1 MRTEEPRYTLFCY
14 AAPAIDLVTDT
25 SLMCKIICIKVKS
38 VCKRRQNF
46 PQGKDLRMKTKE
58 KTIKG
63 SISRG
68 YIQILTGAVALTLL
82 FTASLVF
89 ILVCAKSSLRY
100 GNNQTLASDAMIEAN
115 NIYHLVDDKV
125 YSNPSENIDIS
136 TPKFNNL
143 YIVSMEEEGSVVN
156 KIKTAKTEYDSF
168 LNVAN
173 QIINISSTDNETA
186 KTMIDG
192 LYAELN
198 TLTEELQNVSN
209 SYANM
214 NVQAGS
220 IVKNVITFSIIFG
233 AAFIVILLVV
243 AILISNRMANS
254 VAEPIHAVTEWA
266 EKLSMGGTNI
276 DSSHVE
282 KGKGISQ
289 LHEIQRMVQ
298 AFTAMSDSIKENVN
312 IVSKVAEGDMTAYVN
327 IRSSEDM
334 LGKSLYKMV
343 QSNDIMFAEITQIAD
358 SVTEGTNSIASAA
371 KYLADSCTKQAT
383 EIGNF
388 RDDISHT
395 NSLVKENAKDAQQA
409 HELSNMIREEVGQSR
424 DKMQELVAAMKA
436 IYEASAKVSGVINN
450 IESIADQ
457 TNLLAINASI
467 EASRAGEAGK
477 SFAVVASSVK
487 NLAEKSGLAAVQ
499 TKTLINDTISK
510 ATRGSQ
516 LSDETNESFESILG
530 TLEQII
536 EVSQKIA
543 DSGIKQQENMSLI
556 EESITEISNL
566 VSANAASSEETAA
579 MTHEITKSTEVLK
592 ASMSQFHLRNRTPGK
607 PYIPPE
613 KKNDK
618 EFVRIATANYEKF
631 MASPEGHKMM
641 HELHEHL

>member
-1 MRTEEPRYTLFCY
+1 
-14 AAPAIDLVTDT
+14 
-25 SLMCKIICIKVKS
+25 
-38 VCKRRQNF
+38 
-46 PQGKDLRMKTKE
+46 MKTKE

-63 SISRG
+63 SIRKG
-68 YIQILTGAVALTLL
+68 YIQILVGAVTLTLL
-82 FTASLVF
+82 FTASLIF

-100 GNNQTLASDAMIEAN
+100 GTNQTLASDAIIEAN
-115 NIYHLVDDKV
+115 NLYHLVDDKV
-125 YSNPSENIDIS
+125 FSNSIDNFDIS
-136 TPKFNNL
+136 TPKFNSL
-143 YIVSMEEEGSVVN
+143 YSAAMEEQGTVSN
-156 KIKTAKTEYDSF
+156 KAKTTKTEYDSF
-168 LNVAN
+168 LNIAN
-173 QIINISSTDNETA
+173 QILNVNSTDNEAA
-186 KTMIDG
+186 KAMVDS

-198 TLTEELQNVSN
+198 TLTGELQDISN
-209 SYANM
+209 SFANM
-214 NVQAGS
+214 NIQAGT
-220 IVKNVITFSIIFG
+220 IVKNVIVFSIIFG

-243 AILISNRMANS
+243 AIIVANRMANS
-254 VAEPIHAVTEWA
+254 ISDPIHAVTEWA
-266 EKLSMGGTNI
+266 EKLSIGGTNI

-312 IVSKVAEGDMTAYVN
+312 IVSKVAEGDMTAFVN
-327 IRSSEDM
+327 IRSNEDM

-343 QSNDIMFAEITQIAD
+343 QSNDIMFAEISQIAD

-388 RDDISHT
+388 RDDIAHT
-395 NSLVKENAKDAQQA
+395 NALVKENAKDAQQA
-409 HELSNMIREEVGQSR
+409 HELSNMIREEVGESK
-424 DKMQELVAAMKA
+424 DKMQELVTAMKD

-450 IESIADQ
+450 IQSIADQ

-487 NLAEKSGLAAVQ
+487 DLAEKSGLAAIQ
-499 TKTLINDTISK
+499 TKTLINDTIEK

-516 LSDETNESFESILG
+516 LSDETNESFESILV

-536 EVSQKIA
+536 DVSQKIA
-543 DSGIKQQENMSLI
+543 DSGINQQQNMSLI

-592 ASMSQFHLRNRTPGK
+592 SSMSQFHLRNRTPGK

-631 MASPEGHKMM
+631 MASPQGHKMM
-641 HELHEHL
+641 HEFHEHL